1 MGVGEPDRPPRIAIG
16 CFTVIAGFFSGA
28 MIGVLVGK
36 GVGIARKCI
45 PAEGLPVCNWEWF
58 AFPGGAIG
66 AISLTGLVLW
76 RLRRSP
82 QPPEHS
88 ERV

>member
-1 MGVGEPDRPPRIAIG
+1 MGVGEPGQPPRMAIG
-16 CFTVIAGFFSGA
+16 CFTVVAGFFSGA

-45 PAEGLPVCNWEWF
+45 PAEGLPVCDWEWF
-58 AFPGGAIG
+58 AFPGGLIG

-76 RLRRSP
+76 RLRHP
-82 QPPEHS
+82 AEHS